1 MPDNSNEIKAEPRRW
16 FRFYAESVNDPK
28 VQRLAAH
35 LFKTWVNLLC
45 LASANGGTLPSREDI
60 AFQLRMSD
68 HDANSQ
74 IDELIGLG
82 LLDIAAGK
90 SLEPHNWKAR
100 QFMSD
105 ISKDRVRKHRT
116 KKAEASLKP
125 ECNVTVTPPDTE
137 QIQITDTETEQKVA
151 CATAALPEVSDLKVL
166 SDRLHKVAGPCLA
179 SQAIAPGLASM
190 MVPQMWID
198 QGCDIDRDIV
208 PAVQLVVLKGKK
220 NVKSWDYFTN
230 AVAEAKAKRSAGI
243 PTVDASTAQ
252 PRKMTVREALNAS
265 IAAREAAERAAP

>member
-28 VQRLAAH
+28 VQRLPAH

-74 IDELIGLG
+74 IDELIGIG
-82 LLDIAAGK
+82 LLDIATGK

-100 QFMSD
+100 QFISD
-105 ISKDRVRKHRT
+105 ISKDRVRKHRA
-116 KKAEASLKP
+116 KKAEASPKP

-151 CATAALPEVSDLKVL
+151 CATAALPEVADLKIL

-208 PAVQLVVLKGKK
+208 PTIEGVVAKGKRGI
-220 NVKSWDYFTN
+220 NTWDYFTKP
-230 AVAEAKAKRSAGI
+230 VAEAKAKRTAGL
-243 PTVDASTAQ
+243 PVVDVSGSSPFGRRRLDLSKLTL
-252 PRKMTVREALNAS
+252 VDCE
-265 IAAREAAERAAP
+265 ERWS